1 MVVVVG
7 DVWYAGR
14 CRELGGFGIGLDVV
28 DCLGVFL
35 GVGDVLRVFSVC
47 M

>member
-1 MVVVVG
+1 MSG
-7 DVWYAGR
+7 MPAGAVSG
-14 CRELGGFGIGLDVV
+14 GGFGIGLDVV

-35 GVGDVLRVFSVC
+35 GVDVDVLRVFSVC

>member
-1 MVVVVG
+1 MS
-7 DVWYAGR
+7 DMPAGAVSWV
-14 CRELGGFGIGLDVV
+14 GFGIGLDVV

-35 GVGDVLRVFSVC
+35 GVDDVLRVFSVC